1 MPIFQKSIV
10 DKYLE
15 TLDSDLI
22 EKAYESYKKVYSGE
36 KIKRIKTLKEEQYQG
51 EFLIDLF
58 VNVFGYIKNPTPDF
72 NLTTELKNIKGSKKT
87 DGAILKGEKTTEY
100 RDITPYWSKRLEGR
114 HYDVIQFRNGYATVA
129 PVMIVE
135 YKGLVTDDLYG
146 RYAIQLG
153 KILESNNV
161 T

>member
-1 MPIFQKSIV
+1 MKILHLNLYR
-10 DKYLE
+10 KYF
-15 TLDSDLI
+15 D
-22 EKAYESYKKVYSGE
+22 
-36 KIKRIKTLKEEQYQG
+36 
-51 EFLIDLF
+51 
-58 VNVFGYIKNPTPDF
+58 
-72 NLTTELKNIKGSKKT
+72 
-87 DGAILKGEKTTEY
+87 AILKGDKTIEY

-114 HYDVIQFRNGYATVA
+114 YYDVIQFRNGYAKIA